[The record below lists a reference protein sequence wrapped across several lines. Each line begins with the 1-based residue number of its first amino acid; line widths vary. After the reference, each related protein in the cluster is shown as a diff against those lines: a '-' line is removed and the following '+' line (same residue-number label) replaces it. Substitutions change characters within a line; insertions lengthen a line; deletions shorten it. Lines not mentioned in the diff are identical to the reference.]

1 MDDKILNMSLADLG
15 RIQRRLGKLQ
25 SQEERHMIGLER
37 AADNCW
43 EYPGAD
49 EKYEQLSNEMVEL
62 EKKLEILS
70 GVKETIDNAIAKL
83 RALLSDKCCI

>member
-1 MDDKILNMSLADLG
+1 MDDKMLNMSLADLG

-83 RALLSDKCCI
+83 RVLLSDKCCI

>member
-1 MDDKILNMSLADLG
+1 MDDKMLNMSLADLG

-25 SQEERHMIGLER
+25 SQEEEHMSGLER

>member
-1 MDDKILNMSLADLG
+1 MDDKILNMSMAELG

-25 SQEERHMIGLER
+25 SQKEGHMSGLER

-70 GVKETIDNAIAKL
+70 EVKENIDNTIAKL

>member
-1 MDDKILNMSLADLG
+1 MSLADLG

-25 SQEERHMIGLER
+25 SQEEGHMSCLER

-43 EYPGAD
+43 VYPGAD
-49 EKYEQLSNEMVEL
+49 DKYDQLSNEMIEL
-62 EKKLEILS
+62 ETKLEILS

>member
-1 MDDKILNMSLADLG
+1 MDDKMLNMSLADLG

-25 SQEERHMIGLER
+25 SQEEGHMIGLER

-49 EKYEQLSNEMVEL
+49 EKYEQLSNEMIEL

-70 GVKETIDNAIAKL
+70 GVKETIDNAIGKL
-83 RALLSDKCCI
+83 RVLLSDKCCI

>member
-25 SQEERHMIGLER
+25 SQEEGHMIGLER

>member
-1 MDDKILNMSLADLG
+1 MDDKMLNMSLVDLG

-25 SQEERHMIGLER
+25 SQEEGHMSGLER

-49 EKYEQLSNEMVEL
+49 DKYDQLSNEMIEL